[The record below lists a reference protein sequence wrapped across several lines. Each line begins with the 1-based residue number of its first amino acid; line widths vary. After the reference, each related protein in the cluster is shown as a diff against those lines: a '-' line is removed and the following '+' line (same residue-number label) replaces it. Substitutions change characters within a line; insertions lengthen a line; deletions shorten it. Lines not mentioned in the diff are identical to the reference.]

1 MVADP
6 APTPVTC
13 PVTAS
18 TVAAAVLLLL
28 QLPPPVP
35 LLVNIA
41 VEPTH
46 NVAAPVTVPACG
58 RSPTVTTA
66 DAIASPQPDE
76 TV

>member
-1 MVADP
+1 MVAEP
-6 APTPVTC
+6 AATPVTK
-13 PVTAS
+13 PVVAS

-41 VEPTH
+41 VELTH
-46 NVAAPVTVPACG
+46 KAAAPLTVPALG
-58 RSPTVTTA
+58 RLPIVTIA
-66 DAIASPQPDE
+66 DAVAVPHTDE